1 MSKRL
6 MKWHDNSTHPEPLTE
21 CLCEYTN
28 PKNWTRFYEPMIEYK
43 NVAWMMSFRSAMS
56 NERKA

>member
-1 MSKRL
+1 

-21 CLCEYTN
+21 CILECTN
-28 PKNWTRFYEPMIEYK
+28 QKDRTRFYEPMIAYQ